1 MPDDAVV
8 GGRGFHPGEL
18 AVQEWAGVRRDAGR
32 LEGMLGPVR
41 LGAGVAGFLA
51 GRTYAALT
59 ARDGHGLLWTSPLIG
74 APGFIRVVDDDT
86 LRVLA
91 APGPGDPLERMPAGQ
106 PVGLI
111 VIDYARRRRFR
122 LNGTLTDR
130 SDTGLTVE
138 VLEAFGNCP
147 QYIPRRTVDRFG
159 AGAEEPG
166 TDTAVGAVVGTMSD
180 ADRATIGRSDTFI
193 LGSTHP
199 DRGNDASHRGGA
211 PGFVRTDEHTVWWPD
226 YAGNN
231 MFTSLGNLSVDPE
244 AALLFLDFHD
254 HTALHLN
261 GTAELRMAEPGS
273 PGDDGHTGR
282 LVVVTPRHV
291 TRSPLE
297 AGSELLEAYAD
308 NPDVRSPAAM
318 GSAGR

>member
-1 MPDDAVV
+1 MPDDVV
-8 GGRGFHPGEL
+8 GGDRGFHAGEL
-18 AVQEWAGVRRDAGR
+18 AVQERAGVRRDASR

-41 LGAGVAGFLA
+41 LGGGVAGFLA
-51 GRTYAALT
+51 GRSVAALT
-59 ARDGHGLLWTSPLIG
+59 ARDGHGVLWTSPLIG
-74 APGFIRVVDDDT
+74 EPGFIRVVDDDT

-122 LNGTLTDR
+122 LNGRLVES

-138 VLEAFGNCP
+138 VFEAFGNCP
-147 QYIPRRTVDRFG
+147 QYLPRRTVDRSSSG
-159 AGAEEPG
+159 VEEPG
-166 TDTAVGAVVGTMSD
+166 TDPVVGAVGD
-180 ADRATIGRSDTFI
+180 DERCGPRHDRSIRHV
-193 LGSTHP
+193 HP
-199 DRGNDASHRGGA
+199 RLHPPPSRERHVSPWRR
-211 PGFVRTDEHTVWWPD
+211 PGFVRTDEHTLWWPD

-231 MFTSLGNLSVDPE
+231 MFTTLGNLSVDPE
-244 AALLFLDFHD
+244 AALLFLDFRD

-261 GTAELRMAEPGS
+261 GIAELRVVEPGS

-282 LVVVTPRHV
+282 LVVFTPRHV

-308 NPDVRSPAAM
+308 NPEV
-318 GSAGR
+318 GSAAATGSVGR

>member
-1 MPDDAVV
+1 MPDDAV
-8 GGRGFHPGEL
+8 GGRGFHAGEL
-18 AVQEWAGVRRDAGR
+18 AVQERAGVRRDAGR

-51 GRTYAALT
+51 GRTVAALT
-59 ARDGHGLLWTSPLIG
+59 ARDGDGLLWTSPLIG
-74 APGFIRVVDDDT
+74 EPGFIRVVDDHT

-91 APGPGDPLERMPAGQ
+91 APGPGDPLERMSAGQ
-106 PVGLI
+106 PIGLI
-111 VIDYARRRRFR
+111 VVDYARRRRFR
-122 LNGTLTDR
+122 LNGTLVDS

-147 QYIPRRTVDRFG
+147 QYLPRRTVDRSR
-159 AGAEEPG
+159 AGAEG
-166 TDTAVGAVVGTMSD
+166 SSTDAVVGMVRRTMSD

-199 DRGNDASHRGGA
+199 DRGNDASHRGGP
-211 PGFVRTDEHTVWWPD
+211 PGFVRTDEHTLWWPD

-231 MFTSLGNLSVDPE
+231 MFTTLGNLSVDPE
-244 AALLFLDFHD
+244 AALLFLDFRD

-261 GTAELRMAEPGS
+261 GIAELRMVEPGS

-291 TRSPLE
+291 ARSPLA
-297 AGSELLEAYAD
+297 AGSELLEAYAA
-308 NPDVRSPAAM
+308 NPEVGSPAAI
-318 GSAGR
+318 GSVGR

>member
-1 MPDDAVV
+1 MPDDAV
-8 GGRGFHPGEL
+8 GGRGFHAGEL
-18 AVQEWAGVRRDAGR
+18 AVQERAGVRRDAGR

-51 GRTYAALT
+51 GRTVAALT
-59 ARDGHGLLWTSPLIG
+59 ARDGDGLLWTSPLIG
-74 APGFIRVVDDDT
+74 EPGFIRVVDDHT

-91 APGPGDPLERMPAGQ
+91 APGPGDPLERMSAGQ
-106 PVGLI
+106 PIGLI
-111 VIDYARRRRFR
+111 VVDYARRRRFR
-122 LNGTLTDR
+122 LNGTLVDS

-147 QYIPRRTVDRFG
+147 QYLPRRTVDRSR
-159 AGAEEPG
+159 AGAEG
-166 TDTAVGAVVGTMSD
+166 SSTDAVVGMVRRTMSD

-199 DRGNDASHRGGA
+199 DRGNDASHRGGP
-211 PGFVRTDEHTVWWPD
+211 PGFVRTDEHTLWWPD

-231 MFTSLGNLSVDPE
+231 MFTTLGNLSVDPE
-244 AALLFLDFHD
+244 AALLFLDFRD

-261 GTAELRMAEPGS
+261 GIAELRMVEPGS

-291 TRSPLE
+291 ARSPLA
-297 AGSELLEAYAD
+297 AGSELLEAYAA
-308 NPDVRSPAAM
+308 NPEV
-318 GSAGR
+318 GSSSVIGSVGR

>member
-1 MPDDAVV
+1 MPDDVVV
-8 GGRGFHPGEL
+8 GGRGFHAGEL
-18 AVQEWAGVRRDAGR
+18 AVQEWAGVRRDASR

-41 LGAGVAGFLA
+41 LGGGVAGFLA
-51 GRTYAALT
+51 GRSVAALT
-59 ARDGHGLLWTSPLIG
+59 ARDGHGVLWTSPLIG
-74 APGFIRVVDDDT
+74 EPGFIRVVDDDT

-122 LNGTLTDR
+122 LNGRLVDS

-138 VLEAFGNCP
+138 VFEAFGNCP
-147 QYIPRRTVDRFG
+147 QYLPRRTVDRSRSG
-159 AGAEEPG
+159 VEEPG
-166 TDTAVGAVVGTMSD
+166 TDTVVGAVRGTMSD
-180 ADRATIGRSDTFI
+180 ADRDTIGRSDTFI

-199 DRGNDASHRGGA
+199 HRGNDTSHRGGA
-211 PGFVRTDEHTVWWPD
+211 PGFVRTDEHTLWWPD

-244 AALLFLDFHD
+244 AALLFLDFRD

-261 GTAELRMAEPGS
+261 GIAELRVVEPGS

-308 NPDVRSPAAM
+308 NPEVGSPAAI
-318 GSAGR
+318 GSVGR